1 MNADEKVKASV
12 EERIDSYMEIVQAL
26 YDKPELGNE
35 EFESMTLLVDYL
47 EKAGFETQSGY
58 VVPTGF
64 LGTYDTKKPGPTIAF
79 LCEYDALPEIGHGCG
94 HNLIASI
101 GVAAGEA
108 LKEVIDDYGGKVL
121 VVGTPA
127 EENFGGKVSMAD
139 AGVFDDVDVA
149 LMIHPGS
156 QNGVGGR
163 SSALVPLKFE
173 FHGKTAHAAAN
184 PWDGISALDSAV
196 MSYVQINAL
205 RQMTKPHT
213 TIHGIISDGGTAPNV
228 IPDYASIEYYFRA
241 PTMAYAREISKKA
254 INMVEAISEAN
265 GTTVEYSEYTCAYDD
280 TVVNYRLAAVLA
292 EKFGEIGVKNVQPV
306 NEVAGG
312 STDVGAVSYKCPTI
326 QGNIQIVDEGISLH
340 TREVAEATISPAG
353 QDGLIKG
360 AQGIALT
367 ALELLEHPEL
377 LTEIKEEQEKT
388 LNNKDINC
396 FK

>member
-1 MNADEKVKASV
+1 MSTVEKVKTSI
-12 EERIDSYMEIVQAL
+12 EENIDGYMEIVQAL
-26 YDKPELGNE
+26 YDNPELGNE
-35 EFESMTLLVDYL
+35 EFESMKLLVDYL
-47 EKAGFETQSGY
+47 DQAGFETQAGY

-64 LGTYDTKKPGPTIAF
+64 IGTYDSKKPGPTIAF
-79 LCEYDALPEIGHGCG
+79 MSEYDALPEIGHGCG
-94 HNLIASI
+94 HNLIAAI

-108 LKEVIDDYGGKVL
+108 LKAVIDEYGGKVH

-149 LMIHPGS
+149 LMIHPDS
-156 QNGVGGR
+156 KNGVGSR

-205 RQMTKPHT
+205 RQMAKPFT

-228 IPDYASIEYYFRA
+228 IPDYASTEYYFRA
-241 PTMAYAREISKKA
+241 PTMAYAREISEKA
-254 INMVEAISEAN
+254 IHMVEAISEAN
-265 GTTVEYSEYTCAYDD
+265 GTTVEYSEHTCAYDD
-280 TVVNYRLAAVLA
+280 TVINYKLADVLA
-292 EKFGEIGVKNVQPV
+292 EKFNKIGVENVQPV
-306 NEVAGG
+306 GEVASG

-326 QGNIQIVDEGISLH
+326 QGNIKIVDEGISLH
-340 TREVAEATISPAG
+340 TREVADATISEAG
-353 QDGLIKG
+353 KNGLIKG

-367 ALELLEHPEL
+367 ALELLENPEL
-377 LTEIKEEQEKT
+377 LAEVQAEQEKT
-388 LNNKDINC
+388 LAELV
-396 FK
+396 